1 MQNLFQGAC
10 TKRGDSGNNAVKL
23 VITLYMDPIADMLTR
38 IRNAKMT
45 GHETVS
51 IPYSRIKSAILMIL
65 KRENFIE
72 SFEKK
77 GKSVRKSIVVKLR
90 YLKDGSSAISDIT
103 RVSKQGQ
110 RVYKPSAK
118 LHSVREGFGIAVIS
132 TPEGLMTDREARRK
146 HVGGEVICEVW

>member
-1 MQNLFQGAC
+1 MQDLFQGAC
-10 TKRGDSGNNAVKL
+10 AKRRDPGSNAVKL
-23 VITLYMDPIADMLTR
+23 VIIIHMDPIADMLTR
-38 IRNAKMT
+38 IRNAKAT

-51 IPYSRIKSAILMIL
+51 VPYSQIKSAILVIL

-72 SFEKK
+72 NFEKK
-77 GKSVRKSIVVKLR
+77 GKSIRKSIVVKLR
-90 YLKDGSSAISDIT
+90 YLKDGSSAINAIT

-110 RVYKPSAK
+110 RVYKPATK

-132 TPEGLMTDREARRK
+132 TSEGLMTDREARRK